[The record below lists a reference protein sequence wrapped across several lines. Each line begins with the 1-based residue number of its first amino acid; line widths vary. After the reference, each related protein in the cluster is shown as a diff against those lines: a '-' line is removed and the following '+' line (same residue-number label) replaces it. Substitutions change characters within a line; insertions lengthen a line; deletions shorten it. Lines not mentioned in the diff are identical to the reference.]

1 VYPAGIL
8 ESLGLHAHL
17 ASAVA
22 PFVAAVALRFLL
34 GESRFT
40 TWFVSLSTMW
50 FAINVLV
57 APYSPGTQREVESLR
72 ALFR

>member
-1 VYPAGIL
+1 MYPVGIL

-22 PFVAAVALRFLL
+22 PFVVAMALRFLL
-34 GESRFT
+34 GKSRFT

-57 APYSPGTQREVESLR
+57 APYSPGTQREIESLW